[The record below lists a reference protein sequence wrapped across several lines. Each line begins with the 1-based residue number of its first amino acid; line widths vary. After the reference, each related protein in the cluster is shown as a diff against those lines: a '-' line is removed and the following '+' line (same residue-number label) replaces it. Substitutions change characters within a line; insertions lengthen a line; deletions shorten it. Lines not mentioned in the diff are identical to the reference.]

1 MAILELRDVGFEVGG
16 QRILEGLSFSIERG
30 DFVLLK
36 GPSGSGKSTLLK
48 LLNNLISASEGS
60 ILYKGK
66 EIESYDPIDLRRE
79 ISYCL
84 QTPVLFGDV
93 VREDMEFVF
102 KSRGQA
108 YQEEKVSE
116 VMEYFQLSEGYL
128 DKEVMNLSG
137 GEKQRLALVRSLLF
151 MPEVLLLD
159 EVTSALDE
167 TNASIVEGA
176 IKLLNQKG
184 ITVIWISHQVKRHEP
199 LANKIIGLKGGKL
212 DEMEVY

>member
-16 QRILEGLSFSIERG
+16 QRILDGLSFSIERG

-60 ILYKGK
+60 ILYKGM

-84 QTPVLFGDV
+84 QTPVLFGEV

-212 DEMEVY
+212 DEMEGY

>member
-1 MAILELRDVGFEVGG
+1 MAILELRDVVFEVGG
-16 QRILEGLSFSIERG
+16 QRILDGLSFSIERG

-84 QTPVLFGDV
+84 QTPVLFGEV

-212 DEMEVY
+212 DEMEGY

>member
-1 MAILELRDVGFEVGG
+1 M
-16 QRILEGLSFSIERG
+16 
-30 DFVLLK
+30 
-36 GPSGSGKSTLLK
+36 
-48 LLNNLISASEGS
+48 
-60 ILYKGK
+60 
-66 EIESYDPIDLRRE
+66 
-79 ISYCL
+79 

-212 DEMEVY
+212 DEMEGY

>member
-1 MAILELRDVGFEVGG
+1 MAILELRDVVFEVGG
-16 QRILEGLSFSIERG
+16 QRILDGLSFSIERG

-66 EIESYDPIDLRRE
+66 EIEIYDPIDLRRE

-84 QTPVLFGDV
+84 QTPVLFGEV

-116 VMEYFQLSEGYL
+116 VMEYFQLSEGDL

-212 DEMEVY
+212 DEMEGY